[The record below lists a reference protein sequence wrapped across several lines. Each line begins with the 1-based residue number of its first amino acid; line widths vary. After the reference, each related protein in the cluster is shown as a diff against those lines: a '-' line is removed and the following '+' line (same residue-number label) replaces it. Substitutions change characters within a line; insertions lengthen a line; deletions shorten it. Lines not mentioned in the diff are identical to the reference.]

1 MPEVETLPAF
11 DQPQIT
17 LAKELLAARVAT
29 MLGRKMEEDDWSFVY
44 CNAKRI
50 PDTGWSNL
58 DIDVAHDG
66 LGVEHK
72 MLKDVKAGT
81 ILNRC
86 GTRPMHPAGTR
97 SIRPRTDL
105 PADAAARDVL
115 EQYAEIIEQRSNK
128 VRATSGN
135 GSVDMRFGWL
145 IWKERLDEFLYFE
158 EPMLPPNPDNYFA
171 EWVENKGGGARKS
184 SRNLWIFERDT
195 GQKAYSVTTVAGAK
209 IQPYFQ
215 VPTPRDE
222 NLYYFVVQ
230 GVQGPHGLVEV
241 WLTKSTAK
249 YLELLL
255 GDLTSDS
262 LSRAILE
269 YEPETDHEDHEES
282 EGIFTRPRDIAVPI
296 KISKDAY
303 RKLNSLFDP
312 VSDEYLFQQLAISLG
327 SAS

>member
-1 MPEVETLPAF
+1 MPEVVTLPVF
-11 DQPQIT
+11 DQPQLT

-44 CNAKRI
+44 CNSKRI

-58 DIDVAHDG
+58 DIDVAHNG

-72 MLKDVKAGT
+72 MLKDTRAGT

-105 PADAAARDVL
+105 PADEAARDVL
-115 EQYAEIIEQRSNK
+115 EQYAELIEQRTNK
-128 VRATSGN
+128 VRETSN
-135 GSVDMRFGWL
+135 DGSVDMRFGWL
-145 IWKERLDEFLYFE
+145 IWKARLDEFLYFE
-158 EPMLPPNPDNYFA
+158 EEMLTPNPDDYFA
-171 EWVENKGGGARKS
+171 EWVENKAGGSRKS
-184 SRNLWIFERDT
+184 SRNLWIFERDS
-195 GQKAYSVTTVAGAK
+195 GQKAYSVTTEAGAK
-209 IQPYFQ
+209 VQPYFQ
-215 VPTPRDE
+215 VPNPRDE
-222 NLYYFVVQ
+222 NLYYFRVQ
-230 GVQGPHGLVEV
+230 GVEGPHGLVEV

-255 GDLTSDS
+255 GDLSSDS

-269 YEPETDHEDHEES
+269 YEPEADREQAEARED
-282 EGIFTRPRDIAVPI
+282 IFTQPRDIAVPI

-312 VSDEYLFQQLAISLG
+312 ISDEYLFQQLATSLR
-327 SAS
+327 SRR